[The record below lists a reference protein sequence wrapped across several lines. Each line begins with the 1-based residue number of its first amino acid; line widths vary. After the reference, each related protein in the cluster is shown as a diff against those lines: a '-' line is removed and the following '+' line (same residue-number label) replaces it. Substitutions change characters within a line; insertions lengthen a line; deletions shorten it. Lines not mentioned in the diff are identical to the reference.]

1 LASKNFDA
9 NIVSQTE
16 QAQQTKEALD
26 ALGDNDSLA
35 TQQLIARQNQLMIE
49 QNLNQQAQTN
59 TDFSMSNQIAND
71 YFNKMARARALKEK
85 SMADSYKGDK

>member
-1 LASKNFDA
+1 
-9 NIVSQTE
+9 
-16 QAQQTKEALD
+16 
-26 ALGDNDSLA
+26 
-35 TQQLIARQNQLMIE
+35 MIE